1 MRTCFA
7 DMRMLSLKNEN
18 IAISKNDPIKEKN
31 ALNSQH
37 GLIKELAVYDSSQND
52 VIVILLI

>member
-1 MRTCFA
+1 
-7 DMRMLSLKNEN
+7 MLSLKNEN